1 MLKNAMWTVRRHFTF
16 TDLNSTLSSANFCCQ
31 VSKNVS
37 KSKQSNYIWLFV
49 KIDVK
54 IPHPRKSYPLWIS
67 ISSLLLNFTLQ
78 HITTGKDKVIY
89 SCKNRNNPICLQMK
103 WFFVFLFFSKSN
115 YADSRKREKH
125 AAFIIQSKSLWTA
138 DYSWILKWRA

>member
-1 MLKNAMWTVRRHFTF
+1 MDSEKTLHFYRSEF
-16 TDLNSTLSSANFCCQ
+16 YFKLSKLLLSGFQKCF
-31 VSKNVS
+31 KI
-37 KSKQSNYIWLFV
+37 QSNFIWLFV

-89 SCKNRNNPICLQMK
+89 RCKNRNNPICLQMK
-103 WFFVFLFFSKSN
+103 WFFVFLFFPSQTTLIPEKG
-115 YADSRKREKH
+115 EKH